1 MCESSL
7 IEPRSWVGARSELGS
22 RLPCLR
28 GLGPGGSEAAFP
40 AFVASARAGSE
51 AAFPA
56 FVGTAPKD
64 HRGPSVLWQ
73 GSGTYE
79 RRSRHPCLHC
89 CGRSR
94 ERSRLPR
101 LPCRSTEGISFTCT
115 ALTAQLCHEER
126 SAFVPFG
133 GLSNLDGDSASLA
146 FTAREVLSLS
156 GILLSSVRNAS
167 IGRAGRE
174 GAIL

>member
-1 MCESSL
+1 MC
-7 IEPRSWVGARSELGS
+7 
-22 RLPCLR
+22 
-28 GLGPGGSEAAFP
+28 
-40 AFVASARAGSE
+40 
-51 AAFPA
+51 
-56 FVGTAPKD
+56 
-64 HRGPSVLWQ
+64 LW
-73 GSGTYE
+73 
-79 RRSRHPCLHC
+79 R
-89 CGRSR
+89 RSR

-101 LPCRSTEGISFTCT
+101 LPCRSTEGTSFTCT

-133 GLSNLDGDSASLA
+133 GLSNLDGDGASLA

-156 GILLSSVRNAS
+156 GILLSVNNAF